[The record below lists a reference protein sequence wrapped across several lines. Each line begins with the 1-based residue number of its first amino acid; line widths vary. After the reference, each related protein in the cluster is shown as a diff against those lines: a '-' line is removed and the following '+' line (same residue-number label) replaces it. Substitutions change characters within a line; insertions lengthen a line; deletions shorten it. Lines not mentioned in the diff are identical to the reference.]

1 MLEVGIKGQRE
12 IIVTKQNTAAGIGSG
27 SLEVFSTPI
36 MILLME
42 ELLHL
47 RLRHMMKRGL

>member
-27 SLEVFSTPI
+27 SVFHTDYDTFDGRV
-36 MILLME
+36 LLYE
-42 ELLHL
+42 C
-47 RLRHMMKRGL
+47 